1 MAKREIELNIWQKAV
16 KKAGTF
22 FNWLKSDKK
31 RLIGAVLVVIVLIF
45 GVWKINSTKSS
56 KVQYQTSTV
65 TKGTVV
71 STISASGK
79 VLTTNILAIN
89 TQASGVVTKIYIK
102 DGDKVTVGQ
111 RLADIQLDSDGTL
124 ANARAYA
131 SLVSA
136 QNSVNSANNNY
147 RATQASLANIY
158 DQIKGHE
165 ADETFSQKETRTR
178 AEVSNDGAYDQIK
191 AAQANLVSASYS
203 YRLTSPTITAPFSG
217 VVGSVGLVEGMVMS
231 SSTSTTNIN
240 SQRVAVIK
248 GDSSP
253 VINVSLSEVDV
264 PNVKVGQKV
273 TVTLDSI
280 PDKTFT
286 GVVATVD
293 RVGTISSNVTSYGV
307 NIKLDSGSDLILPNM
322 AATADIVVATAV
334 DSLYIPSSALMTQN
348 GTTYAKTLVNGIE
361 VDVPVEIGISSDT
374 DTEIISG
381 LTEGVTV
388 ITGTVTSSTSAA
400 NSTGTSVFS
409 SSLRG
414 MGGGT
419 VRVGGGATGRGN

>member
-1 MAKREIELNIWQKAV
+1 MEKKIIKNAK
-16 KKAGTF
+16 F
-22 FNWLKSDKK
+22 FWKWLRVDKK
-31 RLIGAVLVVIVLIF
+31 RVIVLGAIILIVIF
-45 GVWKINSTKSS
+45 GIWKITSAKSG

-65 TKGTVV
+65 QKGTVV

-102 DGDKVTVGQ
+102 DGDKVTAGQ

-136 QNSVNSANNNY
+136 QNGVNSANNNY
-147 RATQASLANIY
+147 RSTQASLANTY

-165 ADETFSQKETRTR
+165 ADETFAQKETRTR
-178 AEVSNDGAYDQIK
+178 AEVSNDGAYDQIR

-217 VVGSVGLVEGMVMS
+217 TVGSVGLVEGMVMS
-231 SSTSTTNIN
+231 SSTSTTNVN

-253 VINVSLSEVDV
+253 VVNVSISEVDV

-280 PDKTFT
+280 SDKTFT
-286 GVVATVD
+286 GIVATVD
-293 RVGTISSNVTSYGV
+293 RIGTISSNVTSYGV

-322 AATADIVVATAV
+322 AATADIITETGIDVLYAPSA
-334 DSLYIPSSALMTQN
+334 SLVTQN
-348 GTTYAKTLVNGIE
+348 GSTYAKTLVNGTE
-361 VDVPVEIGISSDT
+361 VDVPVETGISSDT
-374 DTEIISG
+374 NTVIVSG
-381 LTEGVTV
+381 LNEGDIV
-388 ITGTVTSSTSAA
+388 IIGTVSATTTSST
-400 NSTGTSVFS
+400 TKSVFS
-409 SSLRG
+409 TSGIGS
-414 MGGGT
+414 GGAMRMT
-419 VRVGGGATGRGN
+419 GGATGR